1 MPHDRENS
9 TWNNLVNVFCK
20 VYYLFFVADELARTG
35 VYDQRDVD
43 NINSNDLY
51 VSQFIR
57 KTESIQDAADR
68 LHEALKWRKE
78 IGVRG
83 ELHVYS

>member
-1 MPHDRENS
+1 MLYPRA
-9 TWNNLVNVFCK
+9 
-20 VYYLFFVADELARTG
+20 ADEFVKKG

-57 KTESIQDAADR
+57 KTETIQDAADR

-83 ELHVYS
+83 EYHALPFTKSEFYQKFFLKLIGIFD

>member
-1 MPHDRENS
+1 MLYPRA
-9 TWNNLVNVFCK
+9 
-20 VYYLFFVADELARTG
+20 ADEFVKKG

-57 KTESIQDAADR
+57 KTETIQDAADR

-83 ELHVYS
+83 EYCSLPFTKSGFYQKFSLKLIGIFD